1 MRDACREALAHNG
14 EEAFDHHL
22 VGVQSVLRSWQA
34 PKHLC
39 DAALFHSVYGTEG
52 FQGFKLPLSHRAEL
66 VELIGADA
74 EKLAWIFCMVDRASV
89 DETVFDAVQYVD
101 GRANASLPMFAPRFR
116 ARVELGAFQI
126 SLTSTAEW
134 LDFITLSLADW
145 LEQVEGAA
153 RAENPPVL
161 WGKGEAWAYRRDG
174 YAAMAALLAE
184 HGPTQAIREAAP
196 RMHAEVYGRE
206 PEATRDLVQP
216 VTPPVS
222 AAAREAYEAIASA
235 QLDGSAVGTPRVPT
249 TLRRRGGE
257 QRIMSRVSGNRV
269 GMTPRDRELH
279 SRTSRYTTA
288 LAMLPPRRRSHLPR
302 RRPRQRFDRAVL
314 DEGTVTEARR
324 RVDARSWSG
333 ARRIAV
339 RAVAG
344 IPAAFP
350 FLGTARGGAVAEEG
364 RHPALH
370 VSCRDSPRVNE

>member
-1 MRDACREALAHNG
+1 MLAHRAATSSFRSRGPTSLLRRLSSSAAYASAPYRQLAWASDQQKTAWAAEDTKLHAKMREHVPEALAHNG

-184 HGPTQAIREAAP
+184 HGPTAAIREAAP

-249 TLRRRGGE
+249 DFA
-257 QRIMSRVSGNRV
+257 
-269 GMTPRDRELH
+269 P
-279 SRTSRYTTA
+279 
-288 LAMLPPRRRSHLPR
+288 
-302 RRPRQRFDRAVL
+302 
-314 DEGTVTEARR
+314 ARR
-324 RVDARSWSG
+324 RATDYAPYVG
-333 ARRIAV
+333 
-339 RAVAG
+339 
-344 IPAAFP
+344 
-350 FLGTARGGAVAEEG
+350 E
-364 RHPALH
+364 
-370 VSCRDSPRVNE
+370 